1 MRKSTKHT
9 KKQRGGKTRKI
20 QKTDKTNYTNVG
32 NFFSEFSVFF
42 ISAHGLLD
50 PRNTFQLP
58 EDTYVFNVAN
68 IGTTCGSPAQDRLIY
83 DNLYSGNTLKL
94 LTDPTSLS
102 GLIEPGR
109 DPIYEPKE
117 TMASMNFYFEN
128 HIEPSGITALI
139 DIGVFNLEHTPGSDI
154 IETRARMRE
163 GFKRNKDGIFALYG
177 PVMIERLIREPGSP
191 LHKLVSDFDKAFLNL
206 PYNLMR
212 GKDITKSWSFDTLY
226 TEIIKPNST
235 PGKKILILTYACRTD
250 VPSRSNATRAETRI
264 PILRAMSYEPAEAA
278 AAKRKLNNE
287 DTIAAILANPEAAV
301 DKYTLKENDKQN
313 YKWMMSTEEGK
324 QLIQTL
330 ALDDTIFKRAFVIFS
345 ENGIAKDP
353 INTIQKYVGFT
364 EEQKNKYKYMMS
376 TDLGKRLFER
386 EYTERAKER
395 GYSVFDIVSNIH
407 DEYIDSKKRRLSE
420 LFAVENDSFITYAE
434 ANKQFENSF
443 PHQKTTFS
451 NWKSSTPKSKKAV
464 GKWVYSKVLKQM

>member
-1 MRKSTKHT
+1 
-9 KKQRGGKTRKI
+9 
-20 QKTDKTNYTNVG
+20 
-32 NFFSEFSVFF
+32 
-42 ISAHGLLD
+42 
-50 PRNTFQLP
+50 
-58 EDTYVFNVAN
+58 
-68 IGTTCGSPAQDRLIY
+68 
-83 DNLYSGNTLKL
+83 
-94 LTDPTSLS
+94 
-102 GLIEPGR
+102 
-109 DPIYEPKE
+109 
-117 TMASMNFYFEN
+117 
-128 HIEPSGITALI
+128 
-139 DIGVFNLEHTPGSDI
+139 
-154 IETRARMRE
+154 MRE
-163 GFKRNKDGIFALYG
+163 GFQRDKDGIFALYG

-226 TEIIKPNST
+226 SEVIKPNST

-278 AAKRKLNNE
+278 AAKRKLNRE
-287 DTIAAILANPEAAV
+287 DTIATILANPAATI
-301 DKYTLKENDKQN
+301 DKYTKAENDRQN

-330 ALDDTIFKRAFVIFS
+330 ELDDTIFKRAFVIFS
-345 ENGIAKDP
+345 ENGIVKDP
-353 INTIQKYVGFT
+353 VNTIHNYVGFT

-395 GYSVFDIVSNIH
+395 GYSVFDIVSSIYSDYIH
-407 DEYIDSKKRRLSE
+407 SKKNHLGALFE
-420 LFAVENDSFITYAE
+420 LKNDSFITYAE

-443 PHQKTTFS
+443 PHKETKFS
-451 NWKSSTPKSKKAV
+451 NWKSSKPNSKKAV
-464 GKWVYSKVLKQM
+464 GEWIYRKVLKQMEKKK